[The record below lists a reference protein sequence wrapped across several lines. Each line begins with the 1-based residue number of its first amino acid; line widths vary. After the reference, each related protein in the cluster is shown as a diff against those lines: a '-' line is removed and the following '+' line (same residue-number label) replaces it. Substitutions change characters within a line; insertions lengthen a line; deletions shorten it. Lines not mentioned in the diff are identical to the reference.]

1 MTTEDENHIIRTTP
15 RRLGKGLAIVVG
27 LIIVGA
33 AINLTY
39 WDQMDDVPPPSSKI
53 KAEVAVIP
61 PSPVFD
67 MASDTDEDSS
77 ITFSDEKPT
86 GSEEKPKADVTLII
100 LEGSATQ
107 GNPDYDPKE
116 LTVKQ
121 GQTILADNVD
131 VVPHTV
137 TSGTGPS
144 DATSGQ
150 IFDTGI
156 IMAGESAVMDTSGI
170 EPGTYDYYCTVH
182 PYMVGK
188 LTIE

>member
-15 RRLGKGLAIVVG
+15 RRLGKGLAIIVG
-27 LIIVGA
+27 LILVGA

-39 WDQMDDVPPPSSKI
+39 WDQMDDVPPPASKI
-53 KAEVAVIP
+53 KAEVPVIP

-67 MASDTDEDSS
+67 MATSTE
-77 ITFSDEKPT
+77 
-86 GSEEKPKADVTLII
+86 SESVESKEKPKADVTLIM
-100 LEGSATQ
+100 LDGAATQ

-131 VVPHTV
+131 IAPHTV
-137 TSGTGPS
+137 TNGVGPS
-144 DATSGQ
+144 DETSGK

-156 IMAGESAVMDTSGI
+156 IMAEEAVIMETSGI
-170 EPGTYDYYCTVH
+170 DLGTYDYYCTVH

>member
-27 LIIVGA
+27 LLVVGA

-53 KAEVAVIP
+53 KGEIP
-61 PSPVFD
+61 VVPASPVFD
-67 MASDTDEDSS
+67 IAKSTES
-77 ITFSDEKPT
+77 
-86 GSEEKPKADVTLII
+86 GSAGTTEKPKADVTLII

-156 IMAGESAVMDTSGI
+156 IMASESTVMDTSGI
-170 EPGTYDYYCTVH
+170 ELGTYDYYCTIH

-188 LTIE
+188 LTTE